1 MSPLELFHFTLRIY
15 ILLFPEFFFRPP
27 INRNVIHRQ
36 RASMQDIFRQL
47 GPYYVWRSHRMT
59 EDSFWNLHRLLRPFL
74 IQPNPNRGQRRKKH
88 KNGAHNG
95 LVLSCM
101 RLSMAL
107 RVFAGGDPLDIALVH
122 GVSVRVVH
130 YSVARVVNAINACPS
145 LNINFPTHQQQLQIA
160 NEFKLKSNAGFSNC
174 VGCIDGILIWIQKP
188 TWHEALDANIGQQKF
203 LCGRKKKCGFN
214 MQAVC
219 DHHGRFIDTDV
230 SHPGATSD

>member
-1 MSPLELFHFTLRIY
+1 
-15 ILLFPEFFFRPP
+15 
-27 INRNVIHRQ
+27 
-36 RASMQDIFRQL
+36 
-47 GPYYVWRSHRMT
+47 
-59 EDSFWNLHRLLRPFL
+59 
-74 IQPNPNRGQRRKKH
+74 
-88 KNGAHNG
+88 
-95 LVLSCM
+95 
-101 RLSMAL
+101 MAL

-230 SHPGATSD
+230 SHPGATSDCLAFMTSDLKNRIDNCNLLAPGMALFGDNARMNSPCVAVPFKRVCSGAKDDFNIFQSQVNFFKINCFISD